1 MQILDHRTPLEVEP
15 LSTQLVRP
23 VRWPLLLI
31 GQPTVQ
37 HRREQVWPDV
47 IQNLSFRVGVPVF
60 RHEVHVRRPS
70 QGLDDLLGE
79 SSGVVSRGPGAGG
92 GWPRSDDDR

>member
-15 LSTQLVRP
+15 LSTHLVRP
-23 VRWPLLLI
+23 VLWPLLLI

-37 HRREQVWPDV
+37 HRHEQVWPEV
-47 IQNLSFRVGVPVF
+47 VQNLSFRVGVPVF

-70 QGLDDLLGE
+70 QVLDDLLGE
-79 SSGVVSRGPGAGG
+79 SSGAL
-92 GWPRSDDDR
+92 SD